1 MGVPSIGLVYLV
13 RAANG
18 IKPLVRFLASYGKN
32 PGGIP
37 HELIIL
43 LKGFTDRRGQ
53 PRRGLLREY
62 DQALALLHHR
72 QLFVSD
78 VGFDIGAY
86 FQAVVALDYDHL
98 CFLNSF
104 SVLRDEQW
112 LGKMHQYCMRSGI
125 GLIGA
130 TGSYQSI
137 YSDSLSPPSA
147 KAEALGLPL
156 QGRTNGGSSWLAR
169 SARSLKRR
177 VLRGYF
183 RRSFPPFP
191 NYHVRTNGFLVSRRV
206 LLAIDPPLIRWKM
219 DGYRFESGTRS
230 LTRQILA
237 MGLRPVLVGR
247 DGRAYEKEEWPGSN
261 TFWQEDQANL
271 LVADN
276 QTEAYARGDAATR
289 WRYARYAWGNQAR
302 PR

>member
-1 MGVPSIGLVYLV
+1 VPSIGLVYLV

-18 IKPLVRFLASYGKN
+18 IEPLARFLASYGKN

-53 PRRGLLREY
+53 PRRNLLREY
-62 DQALALLHHR
+62 DRELAPLPHKRLY
-72 QLFVSD
+72 VAD

-86 FQAVVALDYDHL
+86 LQAAAALDCEHL

-112 LGKMHQYCMRSGI
+112 LGKMHQYCMQTGI

-130 TGSYQSI
+130 TGSFQSI
-137 YSDSLSPPSA
+137 YSDSLSPPDA
-147 KAEALGLPL
+147 EAEALGLPL
-156 QGRTNGGSSWLAR
+156 QGRTANWPPWLR
-169 SARSLKRR
+169 RIARSLKHR
-177 VLRGYF
+177 VLRVYF
-183 RRSFPPFP
+183 RRIFPPFP
-191 NYHVRTNGFLVSRRV
+191 NYHVRTNGFLISRRV
-206 LLAIDPPLIRWKM
+206 LLAICPAPIRSKM
-219 DGYRFESGTRS
+219 DAYRFESGMGS

-247 DGRAYEKEEWPGSN
+247 DGRAYEKEEWPASN
-261 TFWQEDQANL
+261 TFWQEEQENL

-276 QTEAYARGDAATR
+276 QTEAYARGGTAIR
-289 WRYARYAWGNQAR
+289 WRYARYAWGDQAR